1 MDKGLNHKCR
11 TAPRLAALALLLG
24 LSAAGSAQAVNYTIG
39 VLGAVPYINTTT
51 VTAGTTF
58 TLPSTG
64 PLLYNFED
72 RYDFSIVGSPS
83 VAGTAVT
90 VDLDLITFG
99 YSISNLR
106 LDLFNA
112 GNTWQAGDMVSG
124 VGDASVSVLSP
135 LVAGNYYFKIR
146 GTADGTLTNSG
157 IYTFTTAAVPEAQT
171 YAMMLAGLG
180 LVGYTVSRRKRTLS

>member
-1 MDKGLNHKCR
+1 MDKDLNHKR
-11 TAPRLAALALLLG
+11 RAAPRLAALTLLLG
-24 LSAAGSAQAVNYTIG
+24 LSAAGSAQAVTYNMG
-39 VLGAVPYINTTT
+39 VLSAVPYINTTT
-51 VTAGTTF
+51 VSAGTTF
-58 TLPSTG
+58 TLPNTG
-64 PLLYNFED
+64 ALLYNFAD

-90 VDLDLITFG
+90 VDLDLGSLG

-124 VGDASVSVLSP
+124 AADASVSVLSP
-135 LVAGNYYFKIR
+135 LVAGNYYFMIR

-157 IYTFTTAAVPEAQT
+157 IYTFTAAAVPEAHT
-171 YAMMLAGLG
+171 YGMMLAGLG
-180 LVGYTVSRRKRTLS
+180 LVGYTVSRRKRTLN